1 MRHGYSY
8 YFSLLF
14 NEGTVWRFLNIHGK
28 TTMLMKVMF
37 KHERYESVIESTLIF
52 WSLDRY
58 AIHTGKLILVLTL
71 DTYIY
76 TYMKLMCPSPV
87 IVTPL
92 CKAPWEQISFQ
103 EPRIVGLWR
112 QFYTILWN
120 MNSNKVAKRD
130 WKGFQCLTVRLE
142 TFLWLFKTFRNFLE
156 LLRPFWTSWDF
167 LGFLGLFELKNTE
180 HTQQFSNL

>member
-1 MRHGYSY
+1 
-8 YFSLLF
+8 
-14 NEGTVWRFLNIHGK
+14 
-28 TTMLMKVMF
+28 
-37 KHERYESVIESTLIF
+37 
-52 WSLDRY
+52 
-58 AIHTGKLILVLTL
+58 
-71 DTYIY
+71 
-76 TYMKLMCPSPV
+76 MCPSPV

-112 QFYTILWN
+112 LWRQFYTILWN
-120 MNSNKVAKRD
+120 MHSNKVAKRD

-167 LGFLGLFELKNTE
+167 LGFLRLFELKTLNTRNNFQTFRTVCE
-180 HTQQFSNL
+180 TLTVKNIWMLTFKIHFMSTSTSSIIFVWMLNIKLVKTSETVSALSHCF